1 MASIRGSCCNRSLD
15 PALPSGRAALT
26 DLLIRN
32 VRPMGGDVAA
42 IAIADGRI
50 AAIGA
55 PPPGPAARELDGGGR
70 IAIPGLIE
78 AHTHLDKNL
87 LGMPWYRN
95 AVGPKLTDRIDN
107 ERAERKRMPIDAR
120 RQSARQAALS
130 VSHGTTHIRTH
141 VDVDTETGVA
151 GIEGV
156 MATRAALADQVGID
170 IVAFPQSGLLI
181 RPGTLE
187 LMEQALRLGAET
199 VGGIDPC
206 AIDRDPKG
214 HLDAVFGLAERFGRG
229 VDIHLHETGELG
241 AFSMEL
247 IIERT
252 RALGMAGRVIVSHAF
267 CLGAPDPALVEPL
280 IAGLAENGI
289 AIMTTGTPSRP
300 VPPVKRL
307 AQAGVTVCAGSDGIR
322 DTWGPYG
329 NADMLER
336 ATLLG
341 MRNNLRRDDELPLA
355 LAACTT
361 GGAAALG
368 LSGYGLEAGC
378 HADLVL
384 VEAETLGEAIA
395 QRPGRRTTV
404 RRGRVVAESGAACF
418 SVE

>member
-1 MASIRGSCCNRSLD
+1 
-15 PALPSGRAALT
+15 LT

-32 VRPMGGDVAA
+32 VRPMGGVATN
-42 IAIADGRI
+42 IRI
-50 AAIGA
+50 AAGRITA
-55 PPPGPAARELDGGGR
+55 IEPCAATTAGTTDLDGHSC
-70 IAIPGLIE
+70 IALPGLIE

-87 LGMPWYRN
+87 LGMAWYRN
-95 AVGPKLTDRIDN
+95 AVGPRLTDRIDN
-107 ERAERKRMPIDAR
+107 ERAERGRLPIDAR

-130 VSHGTTHIRTH
+130 AGHGTTHIRSH
-141 VDVDTETGVA
+141 VDIDTEIGVA

-156 MATRAALADQVGID
+156 MATRAALADHLGID

-181 RPGTLE
+181 RPGTLA

-229 VDIHLHETGELG
+229 VDIHLHEMGELG

-247 IIERT
+247 IIERA

-267 CLGAPDPALVEPL
+267 CLGAHDPGLVEPL
-280 IAGLAENGI
+280 IAGLARAGI
-289 AIMTTGTPSRP
+289 AIMTTGTSSRP
-300 VPPVKRL
+300 VPPLKRL
-307 AQAGVTVCAGSDGIR
+307 AEAGVTVCAGSDGMR

-329 NADMLER
+329 NGDMLER

-355 LAACTT
+355 LAACTA

-368 LSGYGLEAGC
+368 LTEYGLAVGC
-378 HADLVL
+378 HADIVL

-395 QRPGRRTTV
+395 QHPGKRTTI
-404 RRGRVVAESGAACF
+404 RRGRVVAEDGAVRFA
-418 SVE
+418 VE